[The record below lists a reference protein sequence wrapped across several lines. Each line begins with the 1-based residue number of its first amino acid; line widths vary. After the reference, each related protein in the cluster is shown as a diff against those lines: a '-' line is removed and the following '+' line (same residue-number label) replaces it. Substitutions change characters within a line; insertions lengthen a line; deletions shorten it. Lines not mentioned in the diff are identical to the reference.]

1 MLYFDFG
8 AVMKIGE
15 VIKKLRLIYGYK
27 AAELSRRVDISA
39 SYLSEIEHGSKIP
52 TLDLLQKFATAYG
65 IKLSSLILI
74 SEEYTDMSDKGK
86 SEQYVRRRMLDLINK
101 MSEGLDEEE

>member
-1 MLYFDFG
+1 MLYFDIG

-27 AAELSRRVDISA
+27 AAELSQQIDISA

-52 TLDLLQKFATAYG
+52 TLDLLQKFATVYG
-65 IKLSSLILI
+65 VKLSSLILI
-74 SEEYTDMSDKGK
+74 SEEYTDMLDKGK
-86 SEQYVRRRMLDLINK
+86 SEQFIRRKMLNLINN
-101 MSEGLDEEE
+101 MSEGLDEED